1 MLTTIKRK
9 RLIAKAT
16 QNAYYRRMTF
26 EEIAHLEGIQACRRT
41 LVKAFVLEGYHRCKA
56 AKKPFLTPK
65 HINHRL
71 KWAKYHRNWIFVQWR
86 RVHWTDEAKFYISAV
101 VVIWWVGA
109 DWLAGQFRPEAGPTL
124 FRSA

>member
-9 RLIAKAT
+9 RLVAKAT

-41 LVKAFVLEGYHRCKA
+41 LVKAFVLEGYHRRKA

-65 HINHRL
+65 HICYEGTSLQHFSIGL
-71 KWAKYHRNWIFVQWR
+71 PHAI
-86 RVHWTDEAKFYISAV
+86 RV
-101 VVIWWVGA
+101 
-109 DWLAGQFRPEAGPTL
+109 
-124 FRSA
+124 